1 MEARYSSNN
10 MGKVIWF
17 CGLSGSGK
25 TTIASGLKR
34 ELKKNNRT
42 VKILDGDDVRDKLH
56 RHLSFTPDDI
66 RENNRLI
73 SIMCQDMKDNYDY
86 ILVPVIAPFQDAR
99 DSARKKIGA
108 DFLELFVN
116 AGLDECIRRD
126 EKGYYKKAFNKDIR
140 GFIGIETPFEPPI
153 NAEIVVDTKVEKVS
167 ESIHNILVAIDE
179 LTVHE

>member
-1 MEARYSSNN
+1 

-25 TTIASGLKR
+25 TTIASDLKR
-34 ELKKNNRT
+34 ELKKNHRT
-42 VKILDGDDVRDKLH
+42 VKILDGDDVQDKLH

-66 RENNRLI
+66 RKNNRLI
-73 SIMCQDMKDNYDY
+73 SIMCLNMKDNYDY
-86 ILVPVIAPFQDAR
+86 ILVSVIASFQDAR

-108 DFLELFVN
+108 DFIELFVN
-116 AGLDECIRRD
+116 AGIDECIRRD

-167 ESIHNILVAIDE
+167 ESIHNILVAIGE

>member
-1 MEARYSSNN
+1 MEVRYSSNN

-34 ELKKNNRT
+34 ELKKNHRT
-42 VKILDGDDVRDKLH
+42 VKIIDGDDVRDKLH
-56 RHLSFTPDDI
+56 KHLSFTPDDI

-99 DSARKKIGA
+99 NSARKKIGA
-108 DFLELFVN
+108 DFIELFIN

-153 NAEIVVDTKVEKVS
+153 KAEIMVDTKADKVS
-167 ESIHNILVAIDE
+167 ESVHKILVAIGE
-179 LTVHE
+179 MIIHE

>member
-1 MEARYSSNN
+1 M
-10 MGKVIWF
+10 
-17 CGLSGSGK
+17 
-25 TTIASGLKR
+25 
-34 ELKKNNRT
+34 
-42 VKILDGDDVRDKLH
+42 KIIDGDDVRDKLH

-99 DSARKKIGA
+99 NSARKKIGA
-108 DFLELFVN
+108 DFIELFVN

-140 GFIGIETPFEPPI
+140 
-153 NAEIVVDTKVEKVS
+153 AL
-167 ESIHNILVAIDE
+167 LVLKLLLNHLSMQKLW
-179 LTVHE
+179 LTQK